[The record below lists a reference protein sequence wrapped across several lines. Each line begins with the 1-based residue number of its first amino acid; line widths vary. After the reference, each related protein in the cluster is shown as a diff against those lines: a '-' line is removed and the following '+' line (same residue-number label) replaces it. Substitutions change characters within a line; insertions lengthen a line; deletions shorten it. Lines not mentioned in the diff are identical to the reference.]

1 MLRSRRFFRHQD
13 CQNRLMSHF
22 DVICVIWHQMSYYD
36 AYDAYDAYDIK
47 ICHKSIWPILV
58 SKEASG
64 PQLLQQLVI
73 LLLINCFKI
82 VKFKSRSGN
91 FFLYKY
97 LRSFVFSGRKMGI
110 LRQHVGTPYD
120 FEISHGISYTQK
132 EWD

>member
-1 MLRSRRFFRHQD
+1 
-13 CQNRLMSHF
+13 
-22 DVICVIWHQMSYYD
+22 MSYYD

-47 ICHKSIWPILV
+47 IWHKSIWPILV

-64 PQLLQQLVI
+64 PQQLQQLVI

-82 VKFKSRSGN
+82 VKFEKRVSKKKI
-91 FFLYKY
+91 LYKY
-97 LRSFVFSGRKMGI
+97 LRSFVFVGRKKGI
-110 LRQHVGTPYD
+110 LRQHVGTTYD